1 MTQPKEQHLAS
12 FTNMVLRWMDE
23 FVPKFKEEWSPNCM
37 YDYIDNQPS
46 FSREKKLKYIKG
58 VTKML
63 TDPSYVD
70 F

>member
-1 MTQPKEQHLAS
+1 
-12 FTNMVLRWMDE
+12 MVLRWMDE